1 MNQSLTCLNGERNSS
16 TGRETSRY
24 VSQQAGEP
32 GGVADGGSHFSLVAF
47 CVLGDWS
54 ERRKAHRMTGVLSP
68 LPRSLHQQQASA
80 GNTCGPTVEGSS
92 FLKPSEWPQ
101 ALTHR
106 QATWPA
112 VSTGTLGLAALLSV
126 RLARFLKRV
135 LWL

>member
-1 MNQSLTCLNGERNSS
+1 
-16 TGRETSRY
+16 
-24 VSQQAGEP
+24 
-32 GGVADGGSHFSLVAF
+32 
-47 CVLGDWS
+47 
-54 ERRKAHRMTGVLSP
+54 MTGVLSP

-126 RLARFLKRV
+126 RLAVFSSVCYGSEAAPYPCVSSEPKSRALP
-135 LWL
+135 